1 MFRIFLQVAIEVKSF
16 VIRRRY
22 SAVSIQTFRIFDPNF
37 VNFGK
42 NMFKL

>member
-1 MFRIFLQVAIEVKSF
+1 MFKFFLQVVIEVKSF

-22 SAVSIQTFRIFDPNF
+22 SAVSIQIFRIFDQSF

-42 NMFKL
+42 NML